1 MSGPPVRDQKFAP
14 SQLTGLPPDVT
25 RAVFLRTQQLL
36 LMRPTTCRHRP
47 VAVAGHRASH
57 FLANAVPE
65 LYRFSLGRVYAGTH
79 PWTRPGRVRD
89 ASRTCAVCLTG
100 SREARKGNRMRRP
113 TIADIAQR
121 AGVTKAAVSF
131 ALNGQPGVSA
141 ATRERILA
149 IAHEI

>member
-1 MSGPPVRDQKFAP
+1 MSGPPARDQKFAP
-14 SQLTGLPPDVT
+14 SQLVGLPPDVT
-25 RAVFLRTQQLL
+25 RAVFLRTQLL
-36 LMRPTTCRHRP
+36 LMPPAACRLP
-47 VAVAGHRASH
+47 PGAVAGHLANH
-57 FLANAVPE
+57 FLAIAVHE

-79 PWTRPGRVRD
+79 PGTRPGRVQD

-149 IAHEI
+149 IAREIG